1 MSQDNQ
7 LVTTLPCFNSFE
19 RTVLVPAAS
28 RDWYVGQPLL
38 TLDCL
43 SGSLQVFGADA
54 ISNWFALRG
63 SGSFGQ
69 SVASGLSSTVCSW
82 NWCQTSTM

>member
-1 MSQDNQ
+1 MWGGLDDFG
-7 LVTTLPCFNSFE
+7 LFK
-19 RTVLVPAAS
+19 RVPAS
-28 RDWYVGQPLL
+28 VR
-38 TLDCL
+38 
-43 SGSLQVFGADA
+43 ADA